1 MSGSVSVYANVHL
14 DADAPM
20 RSVRFPDSDTS
31 RAFRVLHVGD
41 LQILAG
47 DDQKAVWRRLGL
59 ECLRLYADEQLAE
72 TEPKE
77 PEFQMGGVDAQADGA
92 AV

>member
-1 MSGSVSVYANVHL
+1 MSSNRVEVYANVHL

-20 RSVRFPDSDTS
+20 RSVRFPDSATS
-31 RAFRVLHVGD
+31 GAFRVLHIGD

-47 DDQKAVWRRLGL
+47 DEQKAVWRRRGL
-59 ECLRLYADEQLAE
+59 ECLRLYADQPLAE
-72 TEPKE
+72 AEPQE
-77 PEFQMGGVDAQADGA
+77 PEAQADGA